1 MSQGSDQ
8 SSFPPPTS
16 SPSTGSVQPR
26 SRDDFEA
33 IAGKTPPTKI
43 DESAATLE
51 RLLQRET
58 DLRREERFVW
68 IFVVTMLID
77 VIAFER
83 LGTSIIFLFLLE
95 LIFLA
100 FVGKWLGVEAIVLPL
115 ERLFDRVMR
124 SLPGNG
130 SDPKA

>member
-1 MSQGSDQ
+1 
-8 SSFPPPTS
+8 
-16 SPSTGSVQPR
+16 V
-26 SRDDFEA
+26 
-33 IAGKTPPTKI
+33 

-68 IFVVTMLID
+68 VFVVTMLLD
-77 VIAFER
+77 VLSFER
-83 LGTSIIFLFLLE
+83 LGTSIIPLFLLE

-100 FVGKWLGVEAIVLPL
+100 FMGKWLGVEAVVLPL

-124 SLPGNG
+124 SLPGG
-130 SDPKA
+130 GEPKV